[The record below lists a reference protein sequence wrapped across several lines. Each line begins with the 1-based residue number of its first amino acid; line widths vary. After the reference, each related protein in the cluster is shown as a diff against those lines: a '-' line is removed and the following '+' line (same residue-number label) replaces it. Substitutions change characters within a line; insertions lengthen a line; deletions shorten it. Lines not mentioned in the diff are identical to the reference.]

1 MTSIEEDGRINV
13 RVFQPTILSKTW
25 STEIIDKSDTM
36 FNKWDIRDYK
46 DRETEV
52 LQFIASAQ
60 SQNLL
65 ELFRNN
71 PAKMGELAERLD
83 QKLEMKSSIFHKPME
98 MIDNLNRIVNQ
109 KVKDFERV
117 LRGRESPDIFD

>member
-1 MTSIEEDGRINV
+1 
-13 RVFQPTILSKTW
+13 
-25 STEIIDKSDTM
+25 
-36 FNKWDIRDYK
+36 
-46 DRETEV
+46 
-52 LQFIASAQ
+52 
-60 SQNLL
+60 
-65 ELFRNN
+65 
-71 PAKMGELAERLD
+71 MGELAERLD